1 MTNNVNLIIKVEP
14 LEINLVFKETSLTG
28 VALVEYIGEQISEKM
43 DDIVGQVEETFK
55 RADLC
60 EENIEI
66 DWDRD

>member
-1 MTNNVNLIIKVEP
+1 
-14 LEINLVFKETSLTG
+14 
-28 VALVEYIGEQISEKM
+28 M

-66 DWDRD
+66 DWDRVQE